1 MPTALRPQARGARHV
16 ASEPSP
22 RVLSDDGSGQPV
34 DLLIAGAT
42 LVATV
47 DAAAR
52 EIPGG
57 WVSVRNG
64 LVEAVGEPGHE
75 PPSRRRISANGCLVT
90 PGLINTHHH
99 MWQNLTR
106 SYRPMTS
113 TDFLGWLDVLYP
125 IWARLTAEDVY
136 LSTRVAM
143 AELAAGGCTTTA
155 DHLYLQRPGTESLLD
170 AQVLA
175 AGEAG
180 IRLHATR
187 GSVDRGRSD
196 GSPMPD
202 DMLEDRDDMLEDRD
216 DVLADC
222 ARVVSR
228 HHDRSPTSFLRVAL
242 GPHSVFGATNA
253 LMTSVAELA
262 EQLDVRLHTHL
273 SGDLADEAYCLNLHG
288 CRPVDWFESVGYL
301 SARTWVA
308 HALFPDTGEV
318 QRLGAAGVG
327 IAHCATAGL
336 LMGVGVAPV
345 VDLLAAGAP
354 VGVGVDGSSNSDSSS
369 MWLESRTVLL
379 AQRFRSGPA
388 AFDAR
393 DVLTMATRHGAA
405 CLGRTGEIGELS
417 PGANAD
423 IVLWP
428 VEGLAWAGAVS
439 DPVEAWLRCGPS
451 APRHVLVGGQPVIT
465 DGSSHSEDLGQVLRR
480 HEAAARRLQSSSSAV
495 P

>member
-1 MPTALRPQARGARHV
+1 M
-16 ASEPSP
+16 ASEPTPGASSP
-22 RVLSDDGSGQPV
+22 VGSDEPA
-34 DLLIAGAT
+34 DLLIAGGT

-47 DAAAR
+47 DASDR

-57 WVSVRNG
+57 WVSVRDG
-64 LVEAVGEPGHE
+64 LVEAVGGPGREPS
-75 PPSRRRISANGCLVT
+75 SRRRISASGCLVT

-125 IWARLTAEDVY
+125 IWARVTAEDVY

-202 DMLEDRDDMLEDRD
+202 DMLEDRDD
-216 DVLADC
+216 VLADC
-222 ARVVSR
+222 ARVIDR
-228 HHDRSPTSFLRVAL
+228 HHDRSPASRLRIAL

-253 LMTSVAELA
+253 LMTGVAELA
-262 EQLDVRLHTHL
+262 DQLDVRLHTHL
-273 SGDLADEAYCLNLHG
+273 SRDQADEAYCQDLHG

-308 HALFPDTGEV
+308 HALFPNPAEV

-327 IAHCATAGL
+327 IAHCATAAL
-336 LMGVGVAPV
+336 LMGVGIAPV

-369 MWLESRTVLL
+369 MWLESRMVLL

-388 AFDAR
+388 AFNAK
-393 DVLTMATRHGAA
+393 DVLAMATRNGAA
-405 CLGRTGEIGELS
+405 CLGRAGEIGELS

-423 IVLWP
+423 IAVWP

-451 APRHVLVGGQPVIT
+451 APRHVVVGGKPVIT
-465 DGSSHSEDLGQVLRR
+465 DGAPHSEDLDQVLGQ
-480 HEAAARRLQSSSSAV
+480 HELAARRLQSSPRGV
-495 P
+495 R